1 MALILIVDD
10 SPTEVHVMQKA
21 LEKHGYR
28 TAAAADGAEGVRL
41 AREMAIVL
49 VEQYL
54 DFAQELGDQLVVMDR
69 GAIIYSCDRASM
81 DEAALKRALAI

>member
-41 AREMAIVL
+41 AREMTPGP
-49 VEQYL
+49 
-54 DFAQELGDQLVVMDR
+54 DFHGHRDAGHERLPGH
-69 GAIIYSCDRASM
+69 ARARQRPAHAHHS
-81 DEAALKRALAI
+81 RSSW